1 METLRGL
8 LLGTTIGTSGPIA
21 LAWCFAISVVGLWA
35 IRLYNRVPGRWRPSS
50 APRQSAFVNVT
61 RRGIIESRQRSPSSS

>member
-35 IRLYNRVPGRWRPSS
+35 IRLYNRVPGR
-50 APRQSAFVNVT
+50 
-61 RRGIIESRQRSPSSS
+61 